1 MLDFQSLRNYYN
13 KSSAALY
20 NIVVQL
26 LTTIPAKA
34 YFLAVAAILSLI
46 CTTLIF
52 TPYIIRDSLTKNLRA
67 LGNANIVIAD
77 VDFNPF
83 TGYLAVRGIQSF
95 NGKHPELKV
104 NAIIATLDWRKALS
118 RNIVA
123 ESIRI
128 TGATVTVRYK
138 NKHWF
143 IGGFPARP
151 NKKKPLKKP
160 SLNYY
165 IKKAALRNI
174 NLRFISGKTRR
185 SAFVRQVDLV
195 GLNSKTIKRHGQL
208 RITGTTQGARYDINA
223 LFKPFA
229 KSPKFEFRV
238 SVKHFPANE
247 LPLFTRQK
255 KLKMTGTISYLG
267 TWIVDIN
274 PNNTLRVRQQGS
286 ANFSVKKFSSPKM
299 HIHSKKIKVSLRSN
313 STVDIKNGSS
323 KTNVRFT
330 ALAAMMK
337 FTPPNGSYSMQLKKI
352 RAKGNI
358 TLNKSSAGTK
368 VFVAAS
374 ASIQQFDSKDR
385 RAKVKLLMAR
395 KIRLHKISYSDR
407 HGLRFRK
414 ISTAKV
420 SFAQTVKART
430 GFAGEFN
437 KRLMHA
443 KSLVIRN
450 LRIKSTPKLRISIN
464 GIYPVNLRVFLY
476 RDTHKWPIV
485 ELAKKSIKSIKLDLP
500 PLRINTIKLKG
511 YNHITVVDRSFKRV
525 FKSTIRIRRMQV
537 KGIDT
542 RHPHKKISFLMM
554 GTIDRYTRYR
564 FVGKARPFTKN
575 INLELNGSIREL
587 ILRKFS
593 RYSKRHY
600 GYGITSGHLDAT
612 FNLKIN
618 NSQLSGKNTFTLRR
632 LAVKRVKGHPK
643 EKTNSKLP
651 LKTVI
656 KLLSNSRNEIKV
668 VVPNSGNLNDPAF
681 QLGINYKKAFN
692 TVFKRGL
699 VLALKYTQ
707 PVGQAFTLFSS
718 AKKLITSFR
727 MKPVRFRGG
736 SSYLS
741 FGSRW
746 GLKKVSKIMRKKKKI
761 TIRLC
766 AIYTNSDIE
775 FFQIESGTRH
785 KSRRWAIIKSKRLSL
800 QRASRV
806 KNYLV
811 KKLKVSSG
819 RIFLCRP
826 VHDKRDKKRPRV
838 KFSI

>member
-1 MLDFQSLRNYYN
+1 MLDFQLLKDYYN
-13 KSSAALY
+13 KFSTALY
-20 NIVVQL
+20 NIVIKIVA
-26 LTTIPAKA
+26 TIPAKA
-34 YFLAVAAILSLI
+34 YFLLFAAVLSLI
-46 CTTLIF
+46 CTALIF

-67 LGNANIVIAD
+67 LGNKSISIRD

-83 TGYLAVRGIQSF
+83 TGYVALRGISVF
-95 NGKHPELKV
+95 NGQHPELKI

-138 NKHWF
+138 NNKWF
-143 IGGFPARP
+143 IGGFPAQP
-151 NKKKPLKKP
+151 NKKKKLDKQP
-160 SLNYY
+160 LNYY

-185 SAFVRQVDLV
+185 SAFVRQVDLA

-208 RITGTTQGARYDINA
+208 RISGTTQGARYDINA
-223 LFKPFA
+223 LLKPFA

-238 SVKHFPANE
+238 SVKHFPANQ
-247 LPLFTRQK
+247 LQIFTRQK
-255 KLKMTGTISYLG
+255 KLKMTGSISYLG

-274 PNNTLRVRQQGS
+274 PNNTFRVRQQGS
-286 ANFSVKKFSSPKM
+286 ANFFVKKFSSPKM

-313 STVDIKNGSS
+313 STINMNNGSS
-323 KTNVRFT
+323 KTNVRYS
-330 ALAAMMK
+330 ALASMMK
-337 FTPPNGSYSMQLKKI
+337 FIPSNGSYTMQLNKV
-352 RAKGNI
+352 RSKGNI

-368 VFVAAS
+368 VFVAA
-374 ASIQQFDSKDR
+374 AATIRRFDSRDR
-385 RAKVKLLMAR
+385 RAKVKLLTAHN
-395 KIRLHKISYSDR
+395 IRLHKITYSDR
-407 HGLRFRK
+407 KGLKFRK

-420 SFAQTVKART
+420 SFAQTVKASK
-430 GFAGEFN
+430 GLAGEFN

-450 LRIKSTPKLRISIN
+450 LNITPKPTLKVSIN

-476 RDTHKWPIV
+476 RDAQQWPILA
-485 ELAKKSIKSIKLDLP
+485 LAKKSMKSIKLDLP

-511 YNHITVVDRSFKRV
+511 YNHITVVDRSFKRP
-525 FKSTIRIRRMQV
+525 FKTKIRIRRMHIR
-537 KGIDT
+537 GINT
-542 RHPHKKISFLMM
+542 RKLNNNINFLVM

-564 FVGKARPFTKN
+564 FIGKARPFTKN
-575 INLELNGSIREL
+575 INLQLKGNIREL

-600 GYGITSGHLDAT
+600 GYGITSGHLDAK
-612 FNLKIN
+612 FKLKISH
-618 NSQLSGKNTFTLRR
+618 SQLSGKNTFTLRR
-632 LAVKRVKGHPK
+632 LAIKRIKGHPRDK
-643 EKTNSKLP
+643 ANRKLP

-681 QLGINYKKAFN
+681 QFGINYKKAFN

-761 TIRLC
+761 TVRLC

-775 FFQIESGTRH
+775 FFQIESGTRR

-811 KKLKVSSG
+811 KKLKVRSG
-819 RIFLCRP
+819 RIFLCKP